1 MGEIKRV
8 KRELVRKGAIL
19 DIYSDTMLLP
29 DGSTEEWDMVHHRMG
44 AACCVAVTPEKKIV
58 LCHQQRPALER
69 YTWELPAGCRD
80 DVNED
85 TMVCAKRELLEE
97 TGYTSDKWMKLLE
110 LRSTVAFC
118 DEMIDVYL
126 AEDVKRVAEQEL
138 DPAEEISVKEF
149 DLEEL
154 LEKIY
159 KGELQDGKTVAGI
172 LAYANL
178 RI

>member
-1 MGEIKRV
+1 MGEIKRINR
-8 KRELVRKGAIL
+8 KLVYKGTIL
-19 DIYSDTMLLP
+19 DIFSDTMLLP
-29 DGSTEEWDMVHHRMG
+29 DGSTEEWDMVHHRKG
-44 AACCVAVTPEKKIV
+44 AACTVAVTPDKKIV

-97 TGYTSDKWMKLLE
+97 TGYTTEKWSKLLA

-126 AEDVKRVAEQEL
+126 AEDVVCTSHQEL
-138 DPAEEISVKEF
+138 DPAEEITVKEWEI
-149 DLEEL
+149 DEL
-154 LEKIY
+154 IDMIY
-159 KGELQDGKTVAGI
+159 SGKMQDGKTVAGI
-172 LAYANL
+172 LAYAC
-178 RI
+178 RK